1 MRLTLTAGI
10 EASKALSPDT
20 PLVGGEMLC
29 IDGVT
34 YLDQGYSFRIGF
46 RDTETM
52 LRASHMTGWPQLG
65 EDLPILDTGV
75 TQGNGKLVLVAK
87 GIAYHAFTLD
97 VEPALTPFITLDA
110 DFNVPLV
117 QHGGPVRSGVNTEG
131 FTNGPW
137 HVEALEGNPDALA
150 ICTGGGNGWVI
161 AEIHREDDGLHQADY
176 ADAAML
182 AAAPDMRKQL
192 HRANDLIAEALA
204 AFEDEED
211 SVKEEHAD
219 LIDQLREYH
228 K

>member
-20 PLVGGEMLC
+20 PLVGGKMLC

-52 LRASHMTGWPQLG
+52 LRASQITGWPQLG

-110 DFNVPLV
+110 DFNVP
-117 QHGGPVRSGVNTEG
+117 GPLDWGPDRSGVNREG

-137 HVEALEGNPDALA
+137 HVELLEGYAHSLA
-150 ICTGGGNGWVI
+150 ICAEGDAACIV
-161 AEIHREDDGLHQADY
+161 AEIHREDDGLRKVDY
-176 ADAAML
+176 ADAALL
-182 AAAPDMRKQL
+182 AAAPDMRKRLQEANRL
-192 HRANDLIAEALA
+192 LERALVI
-204 AFEDEED
+204 FEDEED

-219 LIDQLREYH
+219 FIDQLRRYDA
-228 K
+228 